1 MSCCCCRAHYGFEGA
16 LAVLHWLNS
25 ASPSFSNFC
34 SSRTMPF
41 LSLRGSKP
49 KRLGIGHVPCVLFP
63 SFLFLLR
70 SFLLGC
76 FSPWVGAEA
85 PDSKQL
91 PGSVKKNL
99 RRRAASMGSPHSSL
113 ATFGD
118 RDCVQSLSTMWFL
131 LPLSPFHDVSGCA
144 GLQRA
149 ARPRCHWSWRSVV

>member
-1 MSCCCCRAHYGFEGA
+1 
-16 LAVLHWLNS
+16 
-25 ASPSFSNFC
+25 
-34 SSRTMPF
+34 MPF

-91 PGSVKKNL
+91 PGSVKKISGDAQHQWGRPTRAW
-99 RRRAASMGSPHSSL
+99 RRSLIATASSP
-113 ATFGD
+113 
-118 RDCVQSLSTMWFL
+118 
-131 LPLSPFHDVSGCA
+131 
-144 GLQRA
+144 
-149 ARPRCHWSWRSVV
+149 